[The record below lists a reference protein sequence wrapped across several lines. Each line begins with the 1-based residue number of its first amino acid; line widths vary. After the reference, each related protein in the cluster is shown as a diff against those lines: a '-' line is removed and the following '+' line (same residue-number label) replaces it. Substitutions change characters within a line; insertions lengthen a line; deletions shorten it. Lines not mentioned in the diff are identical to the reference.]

1 MKDLRLLW
9 QRRVLTGSDD
19 TAWLRVG
26 RPLLTMHMQ
35 DGEAES
41 HNNDSTQRATATW
54 LWADWRWVAWSYQE
68 VLFLCVRLVGG
79 ASHIARSSEKEDL

>member
-41 HNNDSTQRATATW
+41 HNNDST
-54 LWADWRWVAWSYQE
+54 
-68 VLFLCVRLVGG
+68 
-79 ASHIARSSEKEDL
+79 